1 MISITGSSISTF
13 HNSKVYLVETPCMA
27 LPKKAVATLPFA
39 LGSATLGS
47 SKIGRD
53 AMGDLSTKLGLK
65 AAEKPLRNLA
75 GNMFERAANV
85 GAKKIQKALS
95 PLGEL
100 QLRTLPGLEKYNY

>member
-1 MISITGSSISTF
+1 
-13 HNSKVYLVETPCMA
+13 MA

-39 LGSATLGS
+39 LGAATLGS

-100 QLRTLPGLEKYNY
+100 QLVLKNTIIEVLVLTLVNVSLEVTKV